1 MTPDIDSTDY
11 HDFVFRDGRL
21 VGEFDQMYRKA
32 AEVPWHQDRVAEQ
45 LDVRMAVES
54 VRHLGPYGRVLEV
67 GCGLG
72 YFAEVLRRQLA
83 PSSVLGVDVSPAA
96 VDRARALHPEVGF
109 AVLDIGDPGAALP
122 GTFDLV
128 TIRGC
133 FWYLFPR
140 LEAVVANLHRCC
152 APGGILLVAQNFPPR
167 DSQFVGK
174 DVLPDP
180 DALAARF
187 AGRFQA
193 VVRTWMQHAAAAGGN
208 DDWLLLALRR
218 A

>member
-32 AEVPWHQDRVAEQ
+32 ADVPWHQDRVPEQ
-45 LDVRMAVES
+45 LDVRVAIET
-54 VRHLGPYGRVLEV
+54 VRHLGPFGRVLEV

-72 YFAEVLRRQLA
+72 YFAEVLRRELA
-83 PSSVLGVDVSPAA
+83 PGAVHGVDVAPAA
-96 VDRARALHPEVGF
+96 VAQARALHPGIGF
-109 AVLDIGDPGAALP
+109 EVLDIGDAGVALP
-122 GTFDLV
+122 GSYDLV

-140 LEAVVANLHRCC
+140 LEAVVDNLHRAC
-152 APGGILLVAQNFPPR
+152 APGGVLLVAQNFPPR
-167 DSQFVGK
+167 ESQFVGK

-187 AGRFQA
+187 AGRFTTL
-193 VVRTWMQHAAAAGGN
+193 VRTWLQNVTAAGGN